1 MGKLLGVLYGFFP
14 LIFILFIILGFAVT
28 GPETRA
34 EMVPMIVML
43 LLYPIMGFI
52 GGIIGAAI
60 YNLAAKITG
69 DIEFEL
75 EHQKTGKI

>member
-1 MGKLLGVLYGFFP
+1 MGKILGVLYGFFS
-14 LIFILFIILGFAVT
+14 LIFIPFIILGFAVT
-28 GPETRA
+28 EPETRS
-34 EMVPMIVML
+34 EIVPVLVML

-69 DIEFEL
+69 GIEL
-75 EHQKTGKI
+75 EVEVEHQ